1 MEDTVE
7 YQYLRIK
14 AMEQEIEDLKKEIL
28 NLKLSKNDDN

>member
-7 YQYLRIK
+7 YQYQRIK